1 MKNFYEGAVYRPPSE
16 WDSLIIQ
23 STIGCSHNNCTFC
36 SMYKE
41 KNFRIKS
48 VDQVK
53 KDLDIAKDIFGAK
66 SKIFLADGDALIRKT
81 EEQIELLNYIK
92 ATMPQ
97 CIRITCYASP
107 KSILTKS
114 MEELKSL
121 QVAGLTMVYLGLE
134 SGCNEVLKAI
144 NKGVT
149 SEEIIEAA
157 IKVKAA
163 GIKLSVTAIIGLGG
177 KKNYKVHGIETGKVL
192 SKMNPDYIGL
202 LTLMLEEDTL
212 LKAQW
217 EKGEFLLPTQEE
229 MLKEILLI
237 LENLDSSGT
246 IFRANHASN
255 YLNLKGTLNED
266 KDKMINF
273 IKEALKGKHK
283 LKEETFRGL

>member
-23 STIGCSHNNCTFC
+23 STIGCSHNKCTFC

-41 KNFRIKS
+41 KSFRIKT
-48 VDQVK
+48 VEQVK
-53 KDLDIAKDIFGAK
+53 NDLDKAKKLFGYK

-81 EEQIELLNYIK
+81 EEQLEILNYIK
-92 ATMPQ
+92 KTMSQ
-97 CIRITCYASP
+97 CNRVTCYASP
-107 KSILTKS
+107 KSILMKS

-121 QVAGLTMVYLGLE
+121 HEAGLTMVYLGLE
-134 SGCNEVLKAI
+134 SGNNEVLKAI
-144 NKGVT
+144 NKGAT
-149 SEEIIEAA
+149 SDEIIEAA
-157 IKVKAA
+157 IKIKAA
-163 GIKLSVTAIIGLGG
+163 GIKLSVTAIIGIGG
-177 KKNYKVHGIETGKVL
+177 KKNYKLHGKDTGRVL

-212 LKAQW
+212 LKKQW
-217 EKGEFLLPTQEE
+217 EEGIFQLSNQEE

-237 LENLDSSGT
+237 VENLDSPGT

-266 KDKMINF
+266 KDKMLNLIT
-273 IKEALKGKHK
+273 EALQGKHK
-283 LKEETFRGL
+283 LKEEIFRGL